1 MKRRDFIKGFAAV
14 SAAVPLASALANTKG
29 AESVIKTYQMKDVKT
44 LSEMKYTPETVSIV
58 SPRKGYTETIETPT
72 VIGLCPVYVMAFS
85 HERFQRW
92 VHDAKLET
100 EEEYSDYLSKFE
112 FRYVND
118 RHRLFGLPIHL
129 QVIGLWEY
137 WLNPRHAQ
145 IMEAISVRSM
155 EIVTSDKL
163 FTAINKNNR
172 LV

>member
-29 AESVIKTYQMKDVKT
+29 AESVIKTYQMKDVEA
-44 LSEMKYTPETVSIV
+44 LSELKYTPESVYINYKERTIDL
-58 SPRKGYTETIETPT
+58 IETNP
-72 VIGLCPVYVMAFS
+72 IGACPVYVMAFS

-92 VHDAKLET
+92 VHEAKLET
-100 EEEYSDYLSKFE
+100 EEECDDYLSIFE

-118 RHRLFGLPIHL
+118 RHRLFGLPRHL

-137 WLNPRHAQ
+137 WLNPRHPY
-145 IMEAISVRSM
+145 IMQEISVRDM
-155 EIVTSDKL
+155 EIVTSNKL